1 MIKKILMT
9 TLIVISITIASTL
22 PALATNEVY
31 KIRILDSETQE
42 EIPNA
47 NIELLVIRDNIIFEK
62 STDNEGYIN
71 LNKNEYETLQDVGIY
86 ILVQKGFY
94 KAESSCN
101 LDNNRIYV
109 TPTTIVSDD
118 NISTYGA
125 TDWNTIKSSAD
136 KYIYVPYYR
145 IPTYGGLTAKV
156 TFSNK
161 YSGGWT
167 ISGGDLFT
175 SSYTSITLDNDSYMK
190 SLSDSKGK
198 YWLDICAE
206 TRKYKIVQQ
215 NTVGQTRTI
224 YVVDNKVYQLKGNLS
239 SASFSSPTSIKKR
252 IDKGNTDYTAGFGIA
267 STVSFTLSGTYA
279 TEYGKI
285 KGSMKISSDKA
296 AIRYYKSTGTYSY
309 EIGEAGISRK

>member
-1 MIKKILMT
+1 MT
-9 TLIVISITIASTL
+9 TLIVISITVTSIL
-22 PALATNEVY
+22 PAFATNEVY

-47 NIELLVIRDNIIFEK
+47 NIELIFIRENIIFEK
-62 STDNEGYIN
+62 SIDNEGYID
-71 LNKNEYETLQDVGIY
+71 LNKSEYETLQDVGIY

-94 KAESSCN
+94 KDESSCN
-101 LDNNRIYV
+101 LANNQIYV
-109 TPTTIVSDD
+109 TSTTIVSDN

-136 KYIYVPYYR
+136 KYIWVPYYR

-167 ISGGDLFT
+167 ISGGNLFT
-175 SSYTSITLDNDSYMK
+175 SSYSSITLDNDSYMK

-198 YWLDICAE
+198 YWLNVYAQ

-215 NTVGQTRTI
+215 QGLLILHKR
-224 YVVDNKVYQLKGNLS
+224 KVLLL
-239 SASFSSPTSIKKR
+239 R
-252 IDKGNTDYTAGFGIA
+252 
-267 STVSFTLSGTYA
+267 
-279 TEYGKI
+279 
-285 KGSMKISSDKA
+285 
-296 AIRYYKSTGTYSY
+296 
-309 EIGEAGISRK
+309 